1 MKPVEFDYYSP
12 TSVDE
17 ALAYLAEL
25 GYSGKVL
32 AGGQSLVPAMNFRMA
47 RPSALVDLNN
57 IPELQYILPDQVGG
71 LRIGAMTRDSVVE
84 YDPNIKQAFPLIT
97 EVMPYIAHPQIRNR
111 GTFGGAIAHADP
123 AGQLPAIVLT
133 LNASMTIQKVGQERT
148 VKADDFFLGA
158 FTTAIEPDE
167 LLTEVFIPDLPGGS
181 ACGYKQVSRQRGGY
195 SQAAA
200 ASLVTIDEEGSCVD
214 VRLTLLSVADVPVLS
229 KEAKRILIGENPT
242 PEAIEA
248 VAEATVKSEIDP
260 GGDIH
265 ATAAYRRHLTQIMII
280 RSLSEAFTRAKARR
294 LM

>member
-1 MKPVEFDYYSP
+1 MKPVKFDYYSP

-32 AGGQSLVPAMNFRMA
+32 AGGQSLIPAMNFRMA

-57 IPELQYILPDQVGG
+57 IPELQYILPDRVGG

-97 EVMPYIAHPQIRNR
+97 EVMPFIAHPQIRNR
-111 GTFGGAIAHADP
+111 GTVGGAIAHADP

-133 LNASMTIQKVGQERT
+133 LNATMKIQKVGQERT
-148 VKADDFFLGA
+148 VKADNFFLGA

-181 ACGYKQVSRQRGGY
+181 ACSYKQMSRQRGGY
-195 SQAAA
+195 TQAAA

-248 VAEATVKSEIDP
+248 VAEATVKLEIDP

-265 ATAAYRRHLTQIMII
+265 GTAAYRRHLTQIMII
-280 RSLSEAFTRAKARR
+280 RSLSEAFTRAKVRR
-294 LM
+294 SM